1 MCRCRISHLSRLSNL
16 LFLKARK
23 KGLKVNYNA
32 EFTDNAEKFAYYDN
46 KQGEQIRVV
55 YKNKEDVG
63 YVYIAKKTDD
73 TELIYYDSMEMMLD
87 YVDKT
92 VKKD

>member
-1 MCRCRISHLSRLSNL
+1 M
-16 LFLKARK
+16 
-23 KGLKVNYNA
+23 GLKVNYNA

-46 KQGEQIRVV
+46 KQGEQIQVV
-55 YKNKEDVG
+55 YKNKDDVG

-73 TELIYYDSMEMMLD
+73 TELIYYDSLEMMLD

-92 VKKD
+92 VKKN